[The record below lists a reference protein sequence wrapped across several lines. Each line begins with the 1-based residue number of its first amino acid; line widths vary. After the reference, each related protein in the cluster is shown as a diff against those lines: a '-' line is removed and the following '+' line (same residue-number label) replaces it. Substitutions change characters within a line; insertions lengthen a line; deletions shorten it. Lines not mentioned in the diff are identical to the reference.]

1 MGNISYTYKVLG
13 SPMTKLDKIIFGW
26 LISVVILGMLIGPIY
41 FFSDYGGFI
50 APNPVTAGAI

>member
-1 MGNISYTYKVLG
+1 
-13 SPMTKLDKIIFGW
+13 MTKLDKIIFGW